1 MWVLLMLTLM
11 DAYAQPIF
19 FLDVSVGDDTSM
31 PSWSSVCVQAQSS
44 KALRERIPLQLQIQ
58 LQTPDPNTHSPPC
71 QGPWTLKSRVC
82 STFGKYYVPDP
93 MLREACLMYEL
104 AAPAISPRC

>member
-1 MWVLLMLTLM
+1 MWVLLMLTLTLVH
-11 DAYAQPIF
+11 ACAPPFI

-44 KALRERIPLQLQIQ
+44 KTLSERIPLQLQIQ

-71 QGPWTLKSRVC
+71 QGPWTLS
-82 STFGKYYVPDP
+82 
-93 MLREACLMYEL
+93 
-104 AAPAISPRC
+104 